1 MAKLK
6 GIYIEDDVN
15 NIEVIKLLFEFEDII
30 IVSLDELPDKVED
43 IYPLVMRNEPD
54 FLIIDHELN
63 KKVGYTGIEALREI
77 RRHDRTIYAAL
88 LTNFPLEDFKE
99 EFGEYDNEISKR
111 ELNSGKKMK
120 EIVSK
125 ISRACELR
133 KDNQLL
139 EMIEMRSEIEDDK
152 LKELRQIKKRLLK
165 E

>member
-1 MAKLK
+1 MDKLK

-15 NIEVIKLLFEFEDII
+15 NIEVIKLLFELENII
-30 IVSLDELPDKVED
+30 IVSLDELPDDVED

-54 FLIIDHELN
+54 FLLIDHELN

-99 EFGEYDNEISKR
+99 EFGEYDNEISKS
-111 ELNSGKKMK
+111 ELNTVKKMK

-139 EMIEMRSEIEDDK
+139 ETIDKRSRIEDNK
-152 LKELRQIKKRLLK
+152 LEELRLIQKRLL
-165 E
+165 EE